1 VVEAAEGI
9 HDHPQWKTGLRPA
22 LPEAEAARLKLREI
36 LKTPLA
42 DIPPHPAQ
50 VDHFSKV
57 RSSMG
62 WEMGGNDNFGTC
74 GPTSVANSRRVT
86 VTYVPLPTSQAPVL
100 QDVYAL
106 YKLCDGNSGFDP
118 DNYQEKYD
126 NGVIMQQ
133 MLNQA
138 RKNGFG
144 VDKNGAVVKPL
155 AFAEVDVRNDDELE
169 AAISIFGCI
178 LCGWDLQQAQQSQTD
193 ADPPVWDYVAGSRP
207 WGGHATM
214 EGQFASDVQ
223 KTVTWTLEVG
233 TTDAFRRRQLS
244 EAWVVVWPEHLQT
257 VQFQEGVSIVALAN
271 TFKELTGDNLP
282 IPIIPPQ
289 PDPPQP
295 DNPPSGGTA
304 DISFLDPVV
313 AARIKRVAKTDA
325 NVAAWMNHHFKMYF
339 NIP

>member
-1 VVEAAEGI
+1 VVEEAQGI
-9 HDHPQWKTGLRPA
+9 HDHPEYKTGLRPA
-22 LPEAEAARLKLREI
+22 LTEDEAPRLKLSQI
-36 LKTPLA
+36 LKKPLA
-42 DIPPHPAQ
+42 VPPHPARI
-50 VDHFSKV
+50 DHFSKV
-57 RSSMG
+57 RGSVG

-86 VTYVPLPTSQAPVL
+86 VTYVPLPTSQMPVL
-100 QDVYAL
+100 PDVYAL

-144 VDKNGAVVKPL
+144 VDKNGEVVKPV
-155 AFAEVDVRNDDELE
+155 AFAEVDITNDDELE

-178 LCGWDLQQAQQSQTD
+178 LCGWDLQQAQQAQTD
-193 ADPPVWDYVAGSRP
+193 ASPPVWDYVAGSRP

-214 EGQFASDVQ
+214 EGVYIEDVQ
-223 KTVTWTLEVG
+223 GNITWTLEVG
-233 TTDAFRRRQLS
+233 TTDAFRRHQLS

-271 TFKELTGDNLP
+271 SFKALTGDDLP
-282 IPIIPPQ
+282 IPSPSVPPQ
-289 PDPPQP
+289 D
-295 DNPPSGGTA
+295 PPSGGTA
-304 DISFLDPVV
+304 DLSFLDPTV

-325 NVAAWMNHHFKMYF
+325 NIAAWMNHHFKMYF
-339 NIP
+339 DIK